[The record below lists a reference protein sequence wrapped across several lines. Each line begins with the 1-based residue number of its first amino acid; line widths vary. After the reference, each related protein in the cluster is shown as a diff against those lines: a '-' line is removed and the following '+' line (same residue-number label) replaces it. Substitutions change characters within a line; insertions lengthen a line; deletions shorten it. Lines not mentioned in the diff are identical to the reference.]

1 MNWLL
6 FLGLFLVSGTPLF
19 AQAQPDPA
27 KVKADA
33 QKVVSVIKGDK
44 AKTQA
49 YCEINDLGEQIGEAN
64 QKEDHEKAEA
74 LSQQVTE
81 LEKKLGPEYIAL
93 VNDLNNV
100 EARDAFLRKC
110 MEDRGR
116 SARPGACRSR
126 QRAQAIEKP
135 PANREQRIRIKRAIT
150 CACAPVAATSRDCLG
165 RVQAWCRSKRN
176 MN

>member
-6 FLGLFLVSGTPLF
+6 FLGLFLVSSTPLF

-64 QKEDHEKAEA
+64 HHATHCKNERTSRATRLFNETR
-74 LSQQVTE
+74 VTPVSLIE
-81 LEKKLGPEYIAL
+81 Q
-93 VNDLNNV
+93 
-100 EARDAFLRKC
+100 FLRQQRFLRAH
-110 MEDRGR
+110 ETSFLPGLLAGQASLRSSDREPQVPP
-116 SARPGACRSR
+116 RPRR
-126 QRAQAIEKP
+126 
-135 PANREQRIRIKRAIT
+135 
-150 CACAPVAATSRDCLG
+150 
-165 RVQAWCRSKRN
+165 
-176 MN
+176 

>member
-1 MNWLL
+1 MHKKWSASSKAIRLRPRPIAKSMIW
-6 FLGLFLVSGTPLF
+6 VSRSARL
-19 AQAQPDPA
+19 
-27 KVKADA
+27 
-33 QKVVSVIKGDK
+33 IRR
-44 AKTQA
+44 
-49 YCEINDLGEQIGEAN
+49 
-64 QKEDHEKAEA
+64 KAEA

-100 EARDAFLRKC
+100 EARDAFLKKC

-135 PANREQRIRIKRAIT
+135 AANREQRIRI
-150 CACAPVAATSRDCLG
+150 
-165 RVQAWCRSKRN
+165 
-176 MN
+176 

>member
-6 FLGLFLVSGTPLF
+6 FLGLFLVSSTPLF
-19 AQAQPDPA
+19 ALAQPDPA

-33 QKVVSVIKGDK
+33 QKVVSVINGDK

-49 YCEINDLGEQIGEAN
+49 FCEINDLGEQIGEAN

-81 LEKKLGPEYIAL
+81 LEKKPGPEYIAL

-100 EARDAFLRKC
+100 DPNSPEGREIDSILAPL
-110 MEDRGR
+110 ED
-116 SARPGACRSR
+116 SC
-126 QRAQAIEKP
+126 E
-135 PANREQRIRIKRAIT
+135 
-150 CACAPVAATSRDCLG
+150 D
-165 RVQAWCRSKRN
+165 
-176 MN
+176 